1 MRKPCAFTL
10 LLFLLTASNC
20 FAVKFNQ
27 IEIYSSN
34 WGETTWLLGTDVM
47 LNEAVSATLNYYV
60 DTDGPYP
67 MPLTSVFGGT
77 FWLYLDDTT
86 PRYPGKIPTDFNGR
100 TFTWTVA
107 DTGNN
112 LYATGVASGIRRVPL
127 STGLTFSGD
136 PYHPT
141 ISWSNSDPALDDYN
155 IRLFDASGALLGQ
168 WAVPLSS
175 NPSFT
180 FNGYTFELGKTYKIR
195 VEARD
200 FVYFDLVD
208 DSANPLSLHAQIL
221 NRSNLEISY
230 TVGVSFN
237 HLEVYS
243 NNDAELGWLLGT
255 ACILNHPFAPMVAY
269 SVASGGF
276 NPMSRVTIPYYQSMY
291 LYNASVTDQVGGS
304 PADYNGS
311 TLTWGVDDS
320 PNDLSATASI
330 SSGIR
335 QVALSTNL
343 AVTGNHVHPT
353 VSWYNPDPDLDY
365 YRVGVTDGSGNM
377 LWQSSD
383 LKFSSYGANPS
394 YTINGFTF
402 KSGNTYRIRIEAR
415 EYLNFPF
422 AEGSSIPTSPS
433 TLLLVNRSTVYLPYI
448 FVSKDE
454 LILNFGSTYGLWRYD
469 QTGGFKQWNTVN
481 PSQMVTVD
489 LNGDGTDELVAA
501 FPGYGL
507 YTYDS
512 TDGWLQINTFIP
524 EVMGAGRN
532 FIACDY
538 GAAYGLWLWDRTGG
552 WQQINTVKPD
562 KMIAV
567 DIDGDGQD
575 ELVASFTGY
584 GLYSYDDP
592 GVWTQINTVMPDVTV
607 RHSNGL
613 VCDYGAT
620 YGLWFYNQAG
630 GWKQWNTVNPT
641 QMVTVDLDGDGTEE
655 LVAAFPGYGLYTYDS
670 VGGNWQQINTV
681 IPDAIIR
688 QGNGIAANYGAAYGL
703 WNWSQG
709 GGWKQR
715 NTVEPGQML
724 SVDINKDGVEE
735 LVVSF
740 AGYGL
745 YYYDE
750 AIGWQLLNS
759 VLPEDMKAINFNP

>member
-1 MRKPCAFTL
+1 
-10 LLFLLTASNC
+10 
-20 FAVKFNQ
+20 
-27 IEIYSSN
+27 
-34 WGETTWLLGTDVM
+34 
-47 LNEAVSATLNYYV
+47 
-60 DTDGPYP
+60 
-67 MPLTSVFGGT
+67 
-77 FWLYLDDTT
+77 
-86 PRYPGKIPTDFNGR
+86 
-100 TFTWTVA
+100 
-107 DTGNN
+107 
-112 LYATGVASGIRRVPL
+112 
-127 STGLTFSGD
+127 
-136 PYHPT
+136 
-141 ISWSNSDPALDDYN
+141 LDDYN
-155 IRLFDASGALLGQ
+155 IRLFDAAGVLLGS
-168 WAVPLSS
+168 WNAPLSA

-180 FNGYTFELGKTYKIR
+180 FTAFTFELGKNYKIR

-200 FVYFDLVD
+200 FESFDLYD
-208 DSANPLSLHAQIL
+208 GSGNPLSLHAQVL
-221 NRSNLEISY
+221 NRSNAEIPY

-237 HLEVYS
+237 HIEVYS
-243 NNDAELGWLLGT
+243 ANDANFGWHLGT
-255 ACILNHPFAPMVAY
+255 ACILNHPFAPTVAY
-269 SVASGGF
+269 SVAGGGF
-276 NPMSRVTIPYYQSMY
+276 NSMTRVTMPSFQNMY
-291 LYNASVTDQVGGS
+291 LYDAVVTDQVGGS

-311 TLTWGVDDS
+311 TFTWTVDDS
-320 PNDLSATASI
+320 ANDLSATATI

-343 AVTGNHVHPT
+343 AVTGNQVHPT
-353 VSWYNPDPDLDY
+353 ASWYNPDPDLDY
-365 YRVGVTDGSGNM
+365 YKVGVTDGSGNI

-383 LKFSSYGANPS
+383 LKFSSYGANPN

-402 KSGNTYRIRIEAR
+402 KPRVEYKIRIEAR
-415 EYLNFPF
+415 EYLSFPF
-422 AEGSSIPTSPS
+422 AEGSDIPTSPTS
-433 TLLLVNRSTVYLPYI
+433 LLLVNRSTVYLPYA

-454 LILNFGSTYGLWRYD
+454 LILNFGPAYGLWQYD
-469 QTGGFKQWNTVN
+469 QTGGWKQWNMVN
-481 PSQMVTVD
+481 PSQMATID
-489 LNGDGTDELVAA
+489 LNGDGTEELVAA

-512 TDGWLQINTFIP
+512 TNGWQQINTVIP
-524 EVMGAGRN
+524 EAVIPFRN
-532 FIACDY
+532 GIACDY
-538 GAAYGLWLWDRTGG
+538 GANYGLWLWDRTVF
-552 WQQINTVKPD
+552 WQQINTVDPD
-562 KMIAV
+562 KMIAA

-592 GVWTQINTVMPDVTV
+592 GVWTQINTVMPDVMV

-613 VCDYGAT
+613 VCDYGAA
-620 YGLWFYNQAG
+620 YGLWFYSQAG
-630 GWKQWNTVNPT
+630 DWKQWNTVNPS

-655 LVAAFPGYGLYTYDS
+655 LVAAFPGYGLYTYDP

-750 AIGWQLLNS
+750 TSGWQLLNS
-759 VLPEDMKAINFNP
+759 VLPDDMKPINFYP